1 MKNGKMYSIQV
12 EIKEICDSNTQTK
25 QTKTITVTRYK
36 KGTLY
41 NDERIDPTKSTIIQ
55 IYAPNIGAS
64 KYIKQILTSIKG
76 EIHSNTIL
84 VGDFNIPLTSVS
96 ASSRLKTNNKMLV
109 LNDTLKQTNSLSLS
123 LSFCKSGEMETEKI
137 FHSKTAEYTFF
148 SSAHGIFSRRDH
160 IRHHKINLGKLKLKS
175 CQASF
180 LTTIL

>member
-36 KGTLY
+36 KGPLY

-123 LSFCKSGEMETEKI
+123 LSVSQGRWRQRKYSTLKQQNTLSFQVHMEYSPGEIIYDITK
-137 FHSKTAEYTFF
+137 
-148 SSAHGIFSRRDH
+148 
-160 IRHHKINLGKLKLKS
+160 
-175 CQASF
+175 
-180 LTTIL
+180 

>member
-1 MKNGKMYSIQV
+1 MYSIQV
-12 EIKEICDSNTQTK
+12 GIKESCDSNTQTK

-41 NDERIDPTKSTIIQ
+41 NDERIDPTKSTIVQ
-55 IYAPNIGAS
+55 IYALNIGAS
-64 KYIKQILTSIKG
+64 KYIKQILTSKKG
-76 EIHSNTIL
+76 EIDSNTIL
-84 VGDFNIPLTSVS
+84 VGDFNIPLTSMN

-109 LNDTLKQTNSLSLS
+109 LNDALKQTNFLSLSLS
-123 LSFCKSGEMETEKI
+123 LCVCNWGETEIEKI

-148 SSAHGIFSRRDH
+148 SSAHGIFSRIDH
-160 IRHHKINLGKLKLKS
+160 ILHHKINLGKPKLKS

>member
-123 LSFCKSGEMETEKI
+123 LSVSQGRWRQRKYSTLKQQNTLSFQVHMEYSPGEIIYDITK
-137 FHSKTAEYTFF
+137 
-148 SSAHGIFSRRDH
+148 
-160 IRHHKINLGKLKLKS
+160 
-175 CQASF
+175 
-180 LTTIL
+180 

>member
-123 LSFCKSGEMETEKI
+123 LSVSQGRWRQRKYSTLKQQNTLSFQV
-137 FHSKTAEYTFF
+137 HTALSPAQITL
-148 SSAHGIFSRRDH
+148 G
-160 IRHHKINLGKLKLKS
+160 HKAILGK
-175 CQASF
+175 F
-180 LTTIL
+180 